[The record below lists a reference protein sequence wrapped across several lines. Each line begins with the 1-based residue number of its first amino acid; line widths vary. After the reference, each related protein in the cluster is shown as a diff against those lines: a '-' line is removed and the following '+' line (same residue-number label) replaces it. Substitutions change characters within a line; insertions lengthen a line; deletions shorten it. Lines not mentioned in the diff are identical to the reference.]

1 MRGAHSFR
9 KESGRGFLSPGSIA
23 NLNVAKEPESLPES
37 HSFLI
42 SGQATV
48 TQNKGITLKT
58 THQFLNALFS
68 GDVHAK
74 RIYSLANAT
83 LGVISTASLAVN
95 TIGQG
100 LALARGRLPKHTIKQ
115 VDRLLSNA
123 GINVDE
129 LSQRWVPF
137 VIGQRPYIIVAMDWT
152 DFDADDHATIMLSLI
167 SKHGRSTPLVW
178 LTVDKATLKNHR
190 NAYEYRVLVQ
200 LAEVVPADVKV
211 MIVADR
217 GFGDQKLYRV
227 LTEELKFDYLI
238 RFRGNIAVT
247 SAEGETR
254 PAEGWV
260 GSGGRPRTL
269 RNAFVTAERYQ
280 VGTVVCVH
288 AKDMKEPWC
297 LAASTSS
304 DTAKQLMRTY
314 GKRWGI
320 EAAFRDT
327 KDLRFGMGMASIR
340 VSTPERRDR
349 LWLLNAFAVVLLTL
363 LGAAG
368 EALGYDRHLKS
379 NTSKKRT
386 HSLFRQGAMLYE
398 LIPMMPEP
406 RLRPLVERFGA
417 TLLEIP
423 VFDAIYG
430 II

>member
-1 MRGAHSFR
+1 MA
-9 KESGRGFLSPGSIA
+9 
-23 NLNVAKEPESLPES
+23 VARP
-37 HSFLI
+37 
-42 SGQATV
+42 
-48 TQNKGITLKT
+48 KGITLQT
-58 THQFLNALFS
+58 SHQFLSALF
-68 GDVHAK
+68 GKDVHAK
-74 RIYSLANAT
+74 RVYSLANAT
-83 LGVISTASLAVN
+83 LGVISSASLAVN

-100 LALARGRLPKHTIKQ
+100 LALARGRLTKHAIKQ
-115 VDRLLSNA
+115 VDRMLSNP
-123 GINVDE
+123 GIDVGE
-129 LSQRWVPF
+129 LTKRWVPYA
-137 VIGQRPYIIVAMDWT
+137 VGQRPSIVVAMDWT
-152 DFDADDHATIMLSLI
+152 DFDADNQATIMLSLV
-167 SKHGRSTPLVW
+167 SKHGRSTPLLW

-190 NAYEYRVLVQ
+190 NAYEYRVLEQ
-200 LAEVVPADVKV
+200 LAEALPADVNV
-211 MIVADR
+211 LIVADR
-217 GFGDQKLYRV
+217 GFGDQKLYRF

-254 PAEGWV
+254 PAADWV
-260 GSGGRPRTL
+260 GVGGRPRTL
-269 RNAFVTAERYQ
+269 RNASVTAESYQ

-297 LAASTSS
+297 LAASTTT
-304 DTAKQLMRTY
+304 DTAKQLMTTY

-320 EAAFRDT
+320 ESGFRDT

-379 NTSKKRT
+379 NTSKTRT
-386 HSLFRQGAMLYE
+386 HSLFRQGAMLYD

-417 TLLEIP
+417 MLLEIP
-423 VFDAIYG
+423 AFAGFYG
-430 II
+430 VI

>member
-1 MRGAHSFR
+1 MA
-9 KESGRGFLSPGSIA
+9 IA
-23 NLNVAKEPESLPES
+23 RP
-37 HSFLI
+37 
-42 SGQATV
+42 
-48 TQNKGITLKT
+48 KGITLQT
-58 THQFLNALFS
+58 SHQFLSALF
-68 GDVHAK
+68 GEDVHAK
-74 RIYSLANAT
+74 RVYSLANAT
-83 LGVISTASLAVN
+83 LGVISSASLAVN

-100 LALARGRLPKHTIKQ
+100 LALARGRLTKHAIKQ
-115 VDRLLSNA
+115 VDRMLSNP
-123 GINVDE
+123 GIDVGE
-129 LSQRWVPF
+129 LTKRWVPY
-137 VIGQRPYIIVAMDWT
+137 VVGQRPSIVVAMDWT
-152 DFDADDHATIMLSLI
+152 DFDADNQATIMLSLV
-167 SKHGRSTPLVW
+167 SKHGRSTPLLW

-190 NAYEYRVLVQ
+190 NAYEYRVLEQ
-200 LAEVVPADVKV
+200 LAEALPADVNV
-211 MIVADR
+211 LIVADR
-217 GFGDQKLYRV
+217 GFGDQKLYRF

-254 PAEGWV
+254 PAADWV
-260 GSGGRPRTL
+260 GVGGRPRTL
-269 RNAFVTAERYQ
+269 RNASVTAESYQ

-297 LAASTSS
+297 LAASTTT
-304 DTAKQLMRTY
+304 DTAKQLMTTY

-320 EAAFRDT
+320 ESGFRDT

-379 NTSKKRT
+379 NTSKTRT
-386 HSLFRQGAMLYE
+386 HSLFRQGAMLYD

-417 TLLEIP
+417 MLLEIP
-423 VFDAIYG
+423 VFAGVYG
-430 II
+430 TI

>member
-1 MRGAHSFR
+1 MA
-9 KESGRGFLSPGSIA
+9 
-23 NLNVAKEPESLPES
+23 VARP
-37 HSFLI
+37 
-42 SGQATV
+42 
-48 TQNKGITLKT
+48 KGITLQT
-58 THQFLNALFS
+58 SHQFLTALF
-68 GDVHAK
+68 GEDVHAK
-74 RIYSLANAT
+74 RVYSLANAT
-83 LGVISTASLAVN
+83 LGVISSASLAVN

-100 LALARGRLPKHTIKQ
+100 LALARGRLTKHAIKQ
-115 VDRLLSNA
+115 VDRMLSNP
-123 GINVDE
+123 GIDVGE
-129 LSQRWVPF
+129 LTKRWVPY
-137 VIGQRPYIIVAMDWT
+137 VVGQRPSIVVAMDWT
-152 DFDADDHATIMLSLI
+152 DFDADNQATIMLSLV
-167 SKHGRSTPLVW
+167 SKHGRSTPLLW

-190 NAYEYRVLVQ
+190 NAYEYRVLEQ
-200 LAEVVPADVKV
+200 LAEALPADVNV
-211 MIVADR
+211 LIVADR
-217 GFGDQKLYRV
+217 GFGDQKLYRF

-254 PAEGWV
+254 PAADWV
-260 GSGGRPRTL
+260 GVGGRPRTL
-269 RNAFVTAERYQ
+269 RNASVTAESYQ

-297 LAASTSS
+297 LAASTTT
-304 DTAKQLMRTY
+304 DTAKQLMTTY

-320 EAAFRDT
+320 ESGFRDT

-379 NTSKKRT
+379 NTSKTRT
-386 HSLFRQGAMLYE
+386 HSLFRQGAMLYD

-417 TLLEIP
+417 MLLEIP
-423 VFDAIYG
+423 AFAGFYG
-430 II
+430 VI

>member
-1 MRGAHSFR
+1 MTH
-9 KESGRGFLSPGSIA
+9 
-23 NLNVAKEPESLPES
+23 
-37 HSFLI
+37 
-42 SGQATV
+42 
-48 TQNKGITLKT
+48 NKGITLQT
-58 THQFLNALFS
+58 SHQFLSALF
-68 GDVHAK
+68 GEDVHAK
-74 RIYSLANAT
+74 RVYSLANAT
-83 LGVISTASLAVN
+83 LGVISSASLAVN

-100 LALARGRLPKHTIKQ
+100 LALARGRLTKHAIKQ
-115 VDRLLSNA
+115 VDRMLSNP
-123 GINVDE
+123 GIDVGE
-129 LSQRWVPF
+129 LTKRWVPY
-137 VIGQRPYIIVAMDWT
+137 VVGQRPSIVVAMDWT
-152 DFDADDHATIMLSLI
+152 DFDADNQATIMLSLV
-167 SKHGRSTPLVW
+167 SKHGRSTPLLW

-190 NAYEYRVLVQ
+190 NAYEYRVLEQ
-200 LAEVVPADVKV
+200 LAEALPADVNV
-211 MIVADR
+211 LIVADR
-217 GFGDQKLYRV
+217 GFGDQKLYRF

-254 PAEGWV
+254 PAADWV
-260 GSGGRPRTL
+260 GVGGRPRTL
-269 RNAFVTAERYQ
+269 RNASVTAESYQ

-297 LAASTSS
+297 LAASTTT
-304 DTAKQLMRTY
+304 DTAKQLMTTY

-320 EAAFRDT
+320 ESGFRDT

-379 NTSKKRT
+379 NTSKTRT
-386 HSLFRQGAMLYE
+386 HSLFRQGAMLYD

-417 TLLEIP
+417 MLLEIP
-423 VFDAIYG
+423 AFAGFYG
-430 II
+430 VI

>member
-1 MRGAHSFR
+1 MA
-9 KESGRGFLSPGSIA
+9 
-23 NLNVAKEPESLPES
+23 VARP
-37 HSFLI
+37 
-42 SGQATV
+42 
-48 TQNKGITLKT
+48 KGITLQT
-58 THQFLNALFS
+58 SHQFLSALF
-68 GDVHAK
+68 GKDVHAK
-74 RIYSLANAT
+74 RVYSLANAT
-83 LGVISTASLAVN
+83 LGVISSASLAVN

-100 LALARGRLPKHTIKQ
+100 LALARGRLTKHAIKQ
-115 VDRLLSNA
+115 VDRMLSNP
-123 GINVDE
+123 GIDVGE
-129 LSQRWVPF
+129 LTKRWVPY
-137 VIGQRPYIIVAMDWT
+137 VVGQRPNIVVAMDWT
-152 DFDADDHATIMLSLI
+152 DFDADNQATIMLSLV
-167 SKHGRSTPLVW
+167 SKHGRSTPLLW

-190 NAYEYRVLVQ
+190 NAYEYRVLEQ
-200 LAEVVPADVKV
+200 LAEALPADVNV
-211 MIVADR
+211 LIVADR
-217 GFGDQKLYRV
+217 GFGDQKLYRF

-254 PAEGWV
+254 PAADWV
-260 GSGGRPRTL
+260 GVGGRPRTL
-269 RNAFVTAERYQ
+269 RNASVTAESYQ

-297 LAASTSS
+297 LAASTTT
-304 DTAKQLMRTY
+304 DTAKQLMTTY

-320 EAAFRDT
+320 ESGFRDT

-379 NTSKKRT
+379 NTSKTRT
-386 HSLFRQGAMLYE
+386 HSLFRQGAMLYD

-417 TLLEIP
+417 MLLEIP
-423 VFDAIYG
+423 AFAGFYG
-430 II
+430 VI